1 MTNDLERGN
10 CQDVTYFQVVERVAS
25 AKAVGERSEL
35 ASRNLRL
42 LEKVGQQEEQA
53 QEGEKSWQ
61 EKPVKKDFFLKYFLS
76 RCSKRLWGTMARS
89 HSAASKVLC
98 NLKM

>member
-1 MTNDLERGN
+1 MINHLDRGN
-10 CQDVTYFQVVERVAS
+10 CQDVKCFQVVERVAS

-53 QEGEKSWQ
+53 QEGKKSWE
-61 EKPVKKDFFLKYFLS
+61 EKPVKMEKFEIFLI
-76 RCSKRLWGTMARS
+76 
-89 HSAASKVLC
+89 
-98 NLKM
+98 